1 MKTKHPALVRLG
13 ENVRRERE
21 ARRLTQEQLAEKAE
35 MDPTYI
41 SGIERGVRNCS
52 ILSFLR
58 VATALEVQPGTL
70 LEAAL

>member
-13 ENVRRERE
+13 ENLRRQRE
-21 ARRLTQEQLAEKAE
+21 ERRLTQEQLAEKAE

-52 ILSFLR
+52 VLSLLR
-58 VATALEVQPGTL
+58 VANALETEAGAL
-70 LEAAL
+70 LEGAA